1 MRTKLFYILF
11 LFYAVNIFS
20 QPFGNITVI
29 TEKGME
35 NIPSYNREK
44 TIYFSVKDFAEA
56 TAINYFY
63 NKKNGKIELKFED
76 YLLKITAKNPYFVI
90 TERTTGKQQI
100 YQLPTSSYIF
110 DDRIYIP
117 LLFSIDPIA
126 KAWGKRLTFSSP
138 DKLVVGDQTEIK
150 DVQFFP
156 DDQTEETYTSTS
168 FNITGLTISE
178 RANGTLI
185 TVHSNK
191 RIPSYYSVHKD
202 GVLKIIFRQVNA
214 DITKTIR
221 KNLSGLIKEIDVK
234 NVGPDTEFKFTVGE
248 EYSTN
253 EVMNAEGN
261 NDILI
266 TIHNKIFTKAEDEQK
281 TREKWNFDVIVI
293 DPGHGGKDPGAIGL
307 NKVKEKDI
315 NLQVGLKLGK
325 LIEEEMKDVKIV
337 YTRKTDRFIDLYK
350 RGKLANENDGKL
362 FVSIHCNSLRKKPSD
377 ANGIEVYLLRPGRTK
392 EAISIAERENSVIEY
407 EDDPTRYE
415 QLTDENF
422 ILVSMAHSSFMKY
435 SESFAD
441 MLNSQFKNNTKLKA
455 RGVKQAGFYVLVGA
469 SMPSV
474 LIETGFIS
482 NKKDIKYLKSS
493 SGQNQ
498 LAEAILEAIKEYRQ
512 YYEKQMEAEL

>member
-20 QPFGNITVI
+20 QPFKNITVI
-29 TEKGME
+29 TEKGMKD
-35 NIPSYNREK
+35 IPSYDREK
-44 TIYFSVKDFAEA
+44 TIYFSIKDFAEA
-56 TAINYFY
+56 TSINYFY

-76 YLLKITAKNPYFVI
+76 FLLKITAKNPYFII

-110 DDRIYIP
+110 NERIYIP

-126 KAWGKRLTFSSP
+126 KAWGKRLTFSLP
-138 DKLVVGDQTEIK
+138 DKLVVGDK
-150 DVQFFP
+150 VPVKNVQFFP
-156 DDQTEETYTSTS
+156 DDQNGETITSNLY
-168 FNITGLTISE
+168 NITGLTISE

-185 TVHSNK
+185 TIHSNK
-191 RIPSYYSVHKD
+191 RIPSYYSSKKD

-214 DITKTIR
+214 DITKTDR
-221 KNLSGLIKEIDVK
+221 KNLSGLIKEINVV
-234 NVGPDTEFKFTVGE
+234 NVGPDAEFSLKVGE

-253 EVMNAEGN
+253 EVMNVEGN

-266 TIHNKIFTKAEDEQK
+266 TIHNKIFTKEEDEQK
-281 TREKWNFDVIVI
+281 TRSKWNFDVIVI

-315 NLQVGLKLGK
+315 NLQVGLKVGK
-325 LIEEEMKDVKIV
+325 LIEEEMKDVKVV
-337 YTRKTDRFIDLYK
+337 YTRSTDKFIDLYK

-362 FVSIHCNSLRKKPSD
+362 FVSIHCNSLRKKPSE

-392 EAISIAERENSVIEY
+392 EAINIAERENSVIEY

-482 NKKDIKYLKSS
+482 NKKDIKYLKSA

-498 LAEAILEAIKEYRQ
+498 LAEAILDAIKEYRQ